1 MTRKEIKSVS
11 LLYKTNTVSYTSK
24 KIAVFPG
31 SFDPITLGHVD
42 IINRALPLFDTII
55 IAIGSNATKKHMWS
69 LQDRKTAIEQLFNN
83 NNNAIKVAT
92 YDGLTATFCKSQ
104 GAQFILRGLRN
115 STDFE
120 YEQTI
125 AQANDKVNGI
135 DSVFIISSP
144 EYGFISSSIVR
155 DIARNGGDYSKLVP

>member
-1 MTRKEIKSVS
+1 VS
-11 LLYKTNTVSYTSK
+11 NTSK

-55 IAIGSNATKKHMWS
+55 IAIGSNATKKNMWS
-69 LQDRKTAIEQLFNN
+69 LQERKAAIKTLFKHND
-83 NNNAIKVAT
+83 AIKVAT
-92 YDGLTATFCKSQ
+92 YEGLTATFCKTQ
-104 GAQFILRGLRN
+104 GARFILRGLRN

-155 DIARNGGDYSKLVP
+155 DIARNDGDYSALVP

>member
-1 MTRKEIKSVS
+1 MS
-11 LLYKTNTVSYTSK
+11 NTSK

-55 IAIGSNATKKHMWS
+55 IAIGSNAAKNHMWS
-69 LQDRKTAIEQLFNN
+69 LEQRKATIESIFENN
-83 NNNAIKVAT
+83 DAIKVAT
-92 YDGLTATFCKSQ
+92 YQGLTASFCKNQ

>member
-1 MTRKEIKSVS
+1 MS
-11 LLYKTNTVSYTSK
+11 NTSK

-55 IAIGSNATKKHMWS
+55 IAIGSNAVKNHMWS
-69 LQDRKTAIEQLFNN
+69 LEQRKATIESLFENN
-83 NNNAIKVAT
+83 DAIKVAT
-92 YDGLTATFCKSQ
+92 YQGLTASFCKNQ
-104 GAQFILRGLRN
+104 GAGFILRGLRN

-125 AQANDKVNGI
+125 AQANDKINGI

-144 EYGFISSSIVR
+144 AYGFISSSIVR

>member
-1 MTRKEIKSVS
+1 MS
-11 LLYKTNTVSYTSK
+11 NTSK

-55 IAIGSNATKKHMWS
+55 IAIGSNASKNHMWS
-69 LQDRKTAIEQLFNN
+69 LQDRKTAIETLFKNN
-83 NNNAIKVAT
+83 DAIKVAT
-92 YDGLTATFCKSQ
+92 YEGLTASFCKKQ
-104 GAQFILRGLRN
+104 GAQYILRGLRN

-135 DSVFIISSP
+135 DSVFIISRP
-144 EYGFISSSIVR
+144 EYGFISSSIFR
-155 DIARNGGDYSKLVP
+155 DIAINDGDYSKLVP

>member
-1 MTRKEIKSVS
+1 MS
-11 LLYKTNTVSYTSK
+11 NTLK

-55 IAIGSNATKKHMWS
+55 IAIGSNAEKKHMWS
-69 LQDRKTAIEQLFNN
+69 LQQRKAAIETLFKNN
-83 NNNAIKVAT
+83 DTIKVAT
-92 YDGLTATFCKSQ
+92 YQGLTATFCKKQ
-104 GAQFILRGLRN
+104 GAQYILRGLRN

-120 YEQTI
+120 YEQSI

-135 DSVFIISSP
+135 DSVFIIARP

-155 DIARNGGDYSKLVP
+155 DIARNDGDYSKLVP

>member
-1 MTRKEIKSVS
+1 MS
-11 LLYKTNTVSYTSK
+11 NTLK

-55 IAIGSNATKKHMWS
+55 IAIGSNAEKKHMWS
-69 LQDRKTAIEQLFNN
+69 LQQRKAAIETLFKNN
-83 NNNAIKVAT
+83 DAIKVAT
-92 YDGLTATFCKSQ
+92 YQGLTTNFCKKQ
-104 GAQFILRGLRN
+104 GAQYILRGLRN

-120 YEQTI
+120 YEQSI

-135 DSVFIISSP
+135 DSVFIIARP

-155 DIARNGGDYSKLVP
+155 DIARNDGDYSKLVP